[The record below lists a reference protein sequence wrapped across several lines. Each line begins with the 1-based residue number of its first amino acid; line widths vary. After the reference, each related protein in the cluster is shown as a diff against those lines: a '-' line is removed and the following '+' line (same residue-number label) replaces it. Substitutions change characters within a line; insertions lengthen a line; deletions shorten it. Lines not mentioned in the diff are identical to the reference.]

1 MRLGLEG
8 LEQQTVSNT
17 ISLEWSK
24 RAVYN
29 FSHSSENLHA
39 LIEAVSAPVK
49 NSRGLQKVKSLIH
62 VLLRFLFLAFVPLGT
77 VSITVWSLKNDR
89 IRANFIVV
97 RIENHVVRGP
107 IVSYFKKKS

>member
-1 MRLGLEG
+1 MSQWVVVNHELASALGAEG

-17 ISLEWSK
+17 ISLKWSK

-62 VLLRFLFLAFVPLGT
+62 VLLGFLFHCLVAFAVLF
-77 VSITVWSLKNDR
+77 VS
-89 IRANFIVV
+89 F
-97 RIENHVVRGP
+97 P
-107 IVSYFKKKS
+107 IF